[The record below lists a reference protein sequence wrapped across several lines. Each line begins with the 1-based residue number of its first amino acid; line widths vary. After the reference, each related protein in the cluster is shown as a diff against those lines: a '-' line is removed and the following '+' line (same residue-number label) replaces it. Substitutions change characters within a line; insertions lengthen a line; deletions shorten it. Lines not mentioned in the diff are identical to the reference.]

1 MSEALLYFSFLVFT
15 IFFIHLNFIM
25 IGHIDIILKYFIF
38 KAPVVYFFRLLPTK
52 INLLFEI
59 LYLFN

>member
-38 KAPVVYFFRLLPTK
+38 KVY
-52 INLLFEI
+52 IILLFVQNI
-59 LYLFN
+59 KISPLS